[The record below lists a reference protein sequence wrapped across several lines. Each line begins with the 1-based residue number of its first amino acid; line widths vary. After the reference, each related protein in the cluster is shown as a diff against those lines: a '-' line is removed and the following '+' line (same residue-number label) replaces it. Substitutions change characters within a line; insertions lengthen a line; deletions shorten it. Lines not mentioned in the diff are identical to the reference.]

1 MASPPMF
8 KHEAPKSTKTCLK
21 NKKEAERIESFAVY
35 VFHHEIAKISL
46 FQPNPF
52 FPPSAAARSIQ
63 FNLIP
68 IKVPLV
74 HTEVI

>member
-1 MASPPMF
+1 MF
-8 KHEAPKSTKTCLK
+8 NHEAPQSTKHGLK
-21 NKKEAERIESFAVY
+21 NKNEAERIESFAAFVL
-35 VFHHEIAKISL
+35 HHEITKISL
-46 FQPNPF
+46 FQLNPPPTPL